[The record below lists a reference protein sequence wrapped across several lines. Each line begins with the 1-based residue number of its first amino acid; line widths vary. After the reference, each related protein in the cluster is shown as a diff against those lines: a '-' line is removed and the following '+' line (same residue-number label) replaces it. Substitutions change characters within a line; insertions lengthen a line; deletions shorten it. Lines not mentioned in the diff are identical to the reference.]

1 MRPSAPCL
9 RLTHV
14 LTRNWRNFLKADLDL
29 GERVFLA
36 GPSGAGKTNLLD
48 VFRFLADLVSPVGGL
63 QQAVRSRGGVR
74 RLRCLAAR
82 QDSDL
87 TLVVHVGHG
96 QNPAAWEYEL
106 QFNQEGRRLPAVKRE
121 RLSWGGEDL
130 IDRPD
135 EHDLAD
141 AGRLAQTALEQGSR
155 RKESR
160 DFAAFLESVCYFHPA
175 APLLR
180 DPDRSP
186 GARLDP
192 FGSGFLGRVVA
203 TPEKSRRSRLKLVLE
218 ALGGAVP
225 RLQRLEADRDAQ
237 GRPHLRALH
246 EHWRPHGAWQ
256 SEEHLSD
263 GALRLIAL
271 LWAALDGAG
280 PLLLEEP
287 EISLHPEVVRAIP
300 TMLARLTARAGRQV
314 ILTTH
319 SLDLLCGEGVATRE
333 IALLSPAEEG
343 SALRQ
348 AYDLKEA
355 ADLLDRGAL
364 AVEPAAAVDQTAAPD
379 VQLGLFGEP
388 RRRR

>member
-1 MRPSAPCL
+1 MRSTDSGV

-14 LTRNWRNFLKADLDL
+14 LVRNWRNFLRADLDL

-48 VFRFLADLVSPVGGL
+48 AFRFLGDLVSPAGGL
-63 QQAVRSRGGVR
+63 QEAVRSRGGVG

-87 TLVVHVGHG
+87 ALVVQAGG
-96 QNPAAWEYEL
+96 STDPAAWEYEL
-106 QFNQEGRRLPAVKRE
+106 QFNQEDRRLPAVRRE
-121 RLSWGGEDL
+121 RLSWRGEDL
-130 IDRPD
+130 VDRPD
-135 EHDLAD
+135 EHDKAD
-141 AGRLAQTALEQGSR
+141 GGRLACTALELGSR
-155 RKESR
+155 RKELR
-160 DFAAFLESVCYFHPA
+160 DFAAFLRSICYLHPA

-180 DPDRSP
+180 DPDRPP
-186 GARLDP
+186 GARFDP
-192 FGSGFLGRVVA
+192 FGAGFLGRVVA
-203 TPEKSRRSRLKLVLE
+203 TPEKARQSRLKLVLE

-225 RLQRLEADRDAQ
+225 QIRRLEAHRDTQ
-237 GRPHLRALH
+237 GRPHLRALL

-271 LWAALDGAG
+271 LWNALDAGG
-280 PLLLEEP
+280 PLLVEEP
-287 EISLHPEVVRAIP
+287 EISLHSHAVRAIP
-300 TMLARLTARAGRQV
+300 AMLARACQRTGRQM

-319 SLDLLCGEGVATRE
+319 SLDLLCGEGVSTGE
-333 IALLSPAEEG
+333 IALLNPSPEG
-343 SALRQ
+343 CAVRF

-364 AVEPAAAVDQTAAPD
+364 APEPPVAAGSAEAPGR
-379 VQLGLFGEP
+379 QLGLFGEP
-388 RRRR
+388 RRRK